1 MTQEQISQFIAANG
15 DKFDQANIGQIKSM
29 LEQVNENRANEIMSA
44 NFKSPMTM
52 LIIAWLL
59 GGWGV
64 DRFML
69 GQTGLGVAKLLT
81 LGGCGVWA
89 LIDIFTAMGRARAY
103 NMQLLQKLL

>member
-1 MTQEQISQFIAANG
+1 MIQEQISQFIAVNG

-29 LEQVNENRANEIMSA
+29 LEQVNENRTNEIMSA

-89 LIDIFTAMGRARAY
+89 LIDIFTAMGRTRAY

>member
-1 MTQEQISQFIAANG
+1 
-15 DKFDQANIGQIKSM
+15 M

-81 LGGCGVWA
+81 AGGCGVWA